1 MYFDAL
7 VSAAPVLLQ
16 QHLTRRYVAACRA
29 AHFIGAHA
37 TAVVAVAVILTAQTV
52 SAYRDIMEFLWAEL
66 SVRFEE
72 LVGTVGTVHCN

>member
-1 MYFDAL
+1 ML
-7 VSAAPVLLQ
+7 VSAAPILLQ
-16 QHLTRRYVAACRA
+16 QHLARCYVAACRA
-29 AHFIGAHA
+29 ARFIGAHA